1 MSVTIRPATPGDIQD
16 LGRLG
21 ALLVQVHHDFDR
33 DRFIA
38 PTPRTAAGYG
48 GFLARQLTRKD
59 AVVLAADKGGA
70 VVGYAY
76 AALEG
81 DDWLTLRG
89 PAGVIYDLIVDPAH
103 RNQGV
108 GLRLLNEAIAALQRL
123 GAPRVMLS
131 TAAPNAVAQGLFT
144 NAGFRPTMIEMTRE
158 FPRPGVK
165 TP

>member
-1 MSVTIRPATPGDIQD
+1 MSVTIRPATPGDIQA

-21 ALLVQVHHDFDR
+21 ALLVEVHHQFDR

-48 GFLARQLTRKD
+48 GFLARQLKRKD
-59 AVVLAADKGGA
+59 ALVLAAEEGGA

-89 PAGVIYDLIVDPAH
+89 PAGIIYDLIVDPAH
-103 RNQGV
+103 RRQGV
-108 GLRLLNEAIAALQRL
+108 GHRLLNEAIAALQRL

-131 TAAPNAVAQGLFT
+131 TAAPNAVAQNLFT
-144 NAGFRPTMIEMTRE
+144 DAGFRPTMIEMTRE
-158 FPRPGVK
+158 FPRRGVK